1 MDDIRGM
8 KVLHCAK
15 KVVHHCLD
23 VLNLEMYRTL
33 DDLFQIALCK
43 LENYIDAVEVL
54 RVLGLQ
60 HVIDPDDIRM
70 LKFAQ

>member
-1 MDDIRGM
+1 M

-15 KVVHHCLD
+15 QVVHHCLD
-23 VLNLEMYRTL
+23 VLDLEVDGTL

-43 LENYIDAVEVL
+43 LENYIDAIEVL

-60 HVIDPDDIRM
+60 HIIDPDDIRM
-70 LKFAQ
+70 LKFAE

>member
-1 MDDIRGM
+1 M

-15 KVVHHCLD
+15 QVVHHCLD
-23 VLNLEMYRTL
+23 VLDLEMYGTL

-70 LKFAQ
+70 LKFAE

>member
-1 MDDIRGM
+1 M
-8 KVLHCAK
+8 
-15 KVVHHCLD
+15 LD
-23 VLNLEMYRTL
+23 LEVDGTLN
-33 DDLFQIALCK
+33 DLFQIALCK

-70 LKFAQ
+70 LKFAE